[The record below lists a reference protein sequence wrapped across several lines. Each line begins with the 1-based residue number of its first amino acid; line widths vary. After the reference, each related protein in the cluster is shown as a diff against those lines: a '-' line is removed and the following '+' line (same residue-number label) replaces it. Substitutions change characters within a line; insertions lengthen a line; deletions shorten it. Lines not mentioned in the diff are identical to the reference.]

1 MLVLVTDGLDPLPW
15 PRLLPRRV
23 VLVQVLSPWSWTRP
37 PRRPSSRT
45 WRPGKPLPVGREE
58 VEAYKEALAAHL
70 KALRLLALLRGRYA
84 LLRVGSPFPPSYARA
99 FWNSSRP
106 KALSLSG
113 STPPSQPASLR

>member
-1 MLVLVTDGLDPLPW
+1 METGE
-15 PRLLPRRV
+15 
-23 VLVQVLSPWSWTRP
+23 T
-37 PRRPSSRT
+37 
-45 WRPGKPLPVGREE
+45 LPVGREE

-84 LLRVGSPFPPSYARA
+84 LLRVGEPPFPPSYARA